1 MNYAAFTLH
10 QTIER
15 IYNTLLLTL
24 TLYSPKTHN
33 IKFLRSLAEDQDKR
47 LIEAWP
53 RATKRDRAT
62 FELLKKAY
70 IEARYSE
77 HYQIT
82 KAQLDWLAD
91 CTTRLQTL
99 VETTCNERLEK
110 LKVEAEGTSS

>member
-1 MNYAAFTLH
+1 M
-10 QTIER
+10 
-15 IYNTLLLTL
+15 
-24 TLYSPKTHN
+24 
-33 IKFLRSLAEDQDKR
+33 AEDQDKR

-91 CTTRLQTL
+91 CTTRLQALAKSICT
-99 VETTCNERLEK
+99 ERLEVMK
-110 LKVEAEGTSS
+110 TDAEHE